1 MRVSQRLDYTLRT
14 LVEVARSPQG
24 RPVAVGDLAESMG
37 LPRRFA
43 EQQMTT
49 LAKHGIVSC
58 KRGVGGGCVLAR
70 RAEEITVGEVV
81 RAIQGTVVDVPQ
93 NAGSAVAE
101 MWARVAGTLE
111 HALES
116 ETLAELAARQETL
129 ARDSSAMY
137 YI

>member
-14 LVEVARSPQG
+14 LVEVARAGGEFVS
-24 RPVAVGDLAESMG
+24 VGELAESMG

-49 LAKHGIVSC
+49 LAKHSIVTC
-58 KRGVGGGCVLAR
+58 KRGAGGGCSLAR
-70 RAEEITVGEVV
+70 PAEEITVGEVV
-81 RAIQGTVVDVPQ
+81 RAIQGTAVDIPQ

-101 MWARVAGTLE
+101 MWARMAEGLE
-111 HALES
+111 QALES
-116 ETLAELAARQETL
+116 ETLADLAARQDTL

>member
-49 LAKHGIVSC
+49 LAKHGIVTC
-58 KRGVGGGCVLAR
+58 KRGAGGGCTLAR
-70 RAEEITVGEVV
+70 PAQDITVGEVV
-81 RAIQGTVVDVPQ
+81 RAIQGTVVDVPH